1 MAQIFLKKACF
12 FRAGVCGT
20 GEARTGWIEVNQEW
34 FGSIWLSTAALFG
47 KGLGS
52 SLRSEF
58 FIVFFGFCREESC
71 FRRIQIVSFSCL
83 AIRYRAFF
91 VSWIVSPSC
100 FVRSDRVYGR
110 AS

>member
-1 MAQIFLKKACF
+1 MAQIFLKRARF
-12 FRAGVCGT
+12 FVRECV
-20 GEARTGWIEVNQEW
+20 EVERRTGWIEVNQGW
-34 FGSIWLSTAALFG
+34 FGFHMALHRSPFR

-58 FIVFFGFCREESC
+58 FIVFFGFCREKSC